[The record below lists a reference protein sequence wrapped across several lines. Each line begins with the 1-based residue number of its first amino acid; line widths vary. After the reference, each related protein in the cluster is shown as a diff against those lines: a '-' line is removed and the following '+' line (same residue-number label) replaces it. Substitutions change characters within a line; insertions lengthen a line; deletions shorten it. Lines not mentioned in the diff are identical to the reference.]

1 MNELVKKPGMVS
13 SLITC
18 SRLKCFNRC
27 KRLHRYQ
34 YELGYRSV
42 HTPLSLAFGT
52 VLHAGLEAWWGWWEA
67 HQGKT
72 QAQQSLESGVMR
84 TTLAASQEAMLAK
97 SRECEEMDQATMV
110 KAEVLMIG
118 YDARWS
124 AEMPKYRVLGVEVQ
138 FRTRLRNPATG
149 YPTKDLE
156 TAGKLDAILERIEDK
171 TVWIVEHKTS
181 SEDLTLGSPYWQR
194 LRMDP
199 QISIYYDGAE
209 ALGHQVAGC
218 IYDVLAKPGERLKL
232 ATPED
237 KRKYKKDGTLYANQ
251 RDRDETIEEF
261 RNRLL
266 LNMAENPE
274 AYFGRAEVVRT
285 ADELKESQ
293 ADTHAT
299 ALAMREGERLERH
312 PRNPDACFL
321 YHRECSF
328 YPVCSLTDSLDNAE
342 LYHRLEN
349 VHPELSNDD

>member
-1 MNELVKKPGMVS
+1 MNELAKKPGMVS

-27 KRLHRYQ
+27 KRLHHYQ

-52 VLHAGLEAWWGWWEA
+52 ILHAGLEAWWKWWA
-67 HQGKT
+67 GDQVNGDDVKSST
-72 QAQQSLESGVMR
+72 ALGC
-84 TTLAASQEAMLAK
+84 AQEAMLTK

-149 YPTKDLE
+149 YPTRDLE
-156 TAGKLDAILERIEDK
+156 TAGKLDVILERIEDE

-181 SEDLTLGSPYWQR
+181 SVDLTLGSPYWQR

-209 ALGHQVAGC
+209 TLGDQVAGC

-237 KRKYKKDGTLYANQ
+237 KRKYKKDGTLHANQ

-274 AYFGRAEVVRT
+274 AYFGRAEVIRT
-285 ADELKESQ
+285 ADELRESQ
-293 ADTHAT
+293 SDTHAT
-299 ALAMREGERLERH
+299 ALAIREGERLERH

-321 YHRECSF
+321 YHRECVF
-328 YPVCSLTDSLDNAE
+328 HPVCSLTDSLDNAE
-342 LYHRLEN
+342 VYQRLEN

>member
-1 MNELVKKPGMVS
+1 MNELAKKPGMVS

-27 KRLHRYQ
+27 KRLHHYQ
-34 YELGYRSV
+34 YELGYRPV
-42 HTPLSLAFGT
+42 RTLLSLAFGT
-52 VLHAGLEAWWGWWEA
+52 VLHAGLEAWWKWWA
-67 HQGKT
+67 
-72 QAQQSLESGVMR
+72 
-84 TTLAASQEAMLAK
+84 TTVVSDGAKETTALDDAQEAMLAK
-97 SRECEEMDQATMV
+97 SCECEEMDQATMV

-118 YDARWS
+118 YDARWYV
-124 AEMPKYRVLGVEVQ
+124 EMSRYRVISVEAQ

-149 YPTKDLE
+149 YPTRDLE
-156 TAGKLDAILERIEDK
+156 TAGKLDALLKRVEDN

-199 QISIYYDGAE
+199 QVSIYYDGAE
-209 ALGHQVAGC
+209 ALGYQVAGC

-232 ATPED
+232 ATPD
-237 KRKYKKDGTLYANQ
+237 DRRKYKKDGTLYANQ

-299 ALAMREGERLERH
+299 ALAIREGERLERH

-321 YHRECSF
+321 YHRECVF
-328 YPVCSLTDSLDNAE
+328 HPVCSLTDSLDNTE
-342 LYHRLEN
+342 LYQRLEN